1 MQITAQNVIDLM
13 QTAIIA
19 FCLVR
24 IIQLNMEI
32 KDLKI
37 RFKTI
42 LKTDRWIQNMK
53 ITSIKEPKGSKQEK
67 NRNE

>member
-19 FCLVR
+19 FYLVR

-53 ITSIKEPKGSKQEK
+53 ITSIKESKDPKQEK
-67 NRNE
+67 